1 MREFVA
7 YLNKE
12 EDRDVDELR
21 MVHLLKTVDITKDGV
36 RMVHLLSTLDNKED
50 GVRLKVLG
58 EDFFKTDIEGDLPY
72 VFMDGKKKSWKNL
85 WKAITG
91 EVRNDI

>member
-1 MREFVA
+1 MRTREFVA

-12 EDRDVDELR
+12 EDRDVDEL
-21 MVHLLKTVDITKDGV
+21 

>member
-21 MVHLLKTVDITKDGV
+21 MVHLLN
-36 RMVHLLSTLDNKED
+36 TLDKKED
-50 GVRLKVLG
+50 AVRLKVLG
-58 EDFFKTDIEGDLPY
+58 KDFFKSDIEGELPY
-72 VFMDGKKKSWKNL
+72 VFMDGKKKSFKNL

>member
-1 MREFVA
+1 MRMREFVA

-12 EDRDVDELR
+12 EDRDVDEL
-21 MVHLLKTVDITKDGV
+21 

>member
-1 MREFVA
+1 MREFIA

-12 EDRDVDELR
+12 EDRDVDEL
-21 MVHLLKTVDITKDGV
+21 

>member
-21 MVHLLKTVDITKDGV
+21 MVHLL
-36 RMVHLLSTLDNKED
+36 STLDTKKD

>member
-12 EDRDVDELR
+12 EDRDVDEL
-21 MVHLLKTVDITKDGV
+21 

-91 EVRNDI
+91 EVRNYIENMV

>member
-1 MREFVA
+1 MREFIA

-36 RMVHLLSTLDNKED
+36 RF
-50 GVRLKVLG
+50 KVLG
-58 EDFFKTDIEGDLPY
+58 QDFFKSDIDGELPY
-72 VFMDGKKKSWKNL
+72 VIMNGKKKSMSNL

>member
-12 EDRDVDELR
+12 EDRDVDEL
-21 MVHLLKTVDITKDGV
+21 

-91 EVRNDI
+91 EVRNDIQNMV

>member
-1 MREFVA
+1 MREIVA

-12 EDRDVDELR
+12 EDRDVDE
-21 MVHLLKTVDITKDGV
+21 I
-36 RMVHLLSTLDNKED
+36 RMVHLLSTLDTKKD

>member
-1 MREFVA
+1 MREFIA

-21 MVHLLKTVDITKDGV
+21 MVHLL
-36 RMVHLLSTLDNKED
+36 STLDKKED

-58 EDFFKTDIEGDLPY
+58 KDFFKSDIEGDLPY

>member
-1 MREFVA
+1 MREFIA

-21 MVHLLKTVDITKDGV
+21 MVHLLN
-36 RMVHLLSTLDNKED
+36 TLDKKED

-58 EDFFKTDIEGDLPY
+58 KDFFKSDIEGELPY
-72 VFMDGKKKSWKNL
+72 VFMNGKKKSFRNL

-91 EVRNDI
+91 EARNDI

>member
-12 EDRDVDELR
+12 EDRDVDEL
-21 MVHLLKTVDITKDGV
+21 

>member
-21 MVHLLKTVDITKDGV
+21 MIHLLKTLDIIKDGV
-36 RMVHLLSTLDNKED
+36 RF
-50 GVRLKVLG
+50 KVLG
-58 EDFFKTDIEGDLPY
+58 QDFFKSDIEGELPY
-72 VFMDGKKKSWKNL
+72 VFMDGKKKSFKNL